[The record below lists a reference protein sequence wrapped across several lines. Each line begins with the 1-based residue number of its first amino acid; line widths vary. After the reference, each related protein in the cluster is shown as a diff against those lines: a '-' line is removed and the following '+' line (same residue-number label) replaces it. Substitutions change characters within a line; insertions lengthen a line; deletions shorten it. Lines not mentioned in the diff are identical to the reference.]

1 MKSKPRYSLQRTMI
15 IYFLLVGFASLLVGV
30 EFVAETHGRH
40 LRGYWLDQIEQPSVA
55 GLDRDAVFKPLDHL
69 RNKAVLMIGIIM
81 SVMVI
86 VLTMFVKNITEP
98 LQHMIE
104 KARDISRGDLS
115 QTIRIEADNELADL
129 GGVINEMASNLQ
141 EIIHLSRN
149 TCQSG
154 GEAVTRAQALLAHDS
169 LAPDDIAVVRSQL
182 GHLEDELTA
191 LRELVG
197 CFKFYAIERT
207 GSNG

>member
-1 MKSKPRYSLQRTMI
+1 MKARPKYTLQRTMI

-30 EFVAETHGRH
+30 EFVAETHGRD
-40 LRGYWLDQIEQPSVA
+40 LRSYWLDQIEQHA
-55 GLDRDAVFKPLDHL
+55 DQGLDREAVFKPLDHL

-104 KARDISRGDLS
+104 KARGISRGDLS

-149 TCQSG
+149 TCTSG
-154 GEAVTRAQALLAHDS
+154 GAAVVQARALLARES
-169 LAPDDIAVVRSQL
+169 LAPDELASVRT
-182 GHLEDELTA
+182 HLRRLENELTA
-191 LRELVG
+191 LSDLVG
-197 CFKFYAIERT
+197 CFKFYAIDRT
-207 GSNG
+207 GPHG

>member
-1 MKSKPRYSLQRTMI
+1 MITKPKYSLQRTMI

-30 EFVAETHGRH
+30 EFVAETHGRN
-40 LRGYWLDQIEQPSVA
+40 LRGYWLAQIEAQSA
-55 GLDRDAVFKPLDHL
+55 EGLDRDAIFKPLDHL

-149 TCQSG
+149 TCASG
-154 GEAVTRAQALLAHDS
+154 GEAVVQAKELLENEA
-169 LAPDDIAVVRSQL
+169 LAPADIASVRSHL

-191 LRELVG
+191 LKDLVG

-207 GSNG
+207 GSHG